1 MGRQTHVHVNAY
13 IKCYYLMVM
22 EVNFE
27 LIHEDGQNLEIFKF

>member
-1 MGRQTHVHVNAY
+1 MGGQAHVHADTY

-27 LIHEDGQNLEIFKF
+27 LIDESSQNLEIFGF